1 MTKRIMTNND
11 LQNIAQKTKDRAT
24 RTPLKTVWYSN
35 DGTYNEPILAIIAP
49 QSVECK
55 LEAGS
60 WGVAYEP

>member
-1 MTKRIMTNND
+1 MMLRPSSAFLRTTNI
-11 LQNIAQKTKDRAT
+11 LII
-24 RTPLKTVWYSN
+24 TPIKNVWYSN